1 MHHAPMHQC
10 TNAPMQQC
18 TNAPMHSLSSISI
31 STQLVEGVTKLRY
44 MQFRDSSS
52 SSASLGFRVEGVRVD
67 GSTLGDCKRLQ
78 TPAQLAAAQLE
89 RACTTKRVTPP
100 WSATRS
106 TNAARSSS
114 SCSSSSTCGRD
125 RTRRYQDRSRS
136 FFEAEAWRRIAATP
150 RPRRGYSRGG

>member
-1 MHHAPMHQC
+1 MHQCTNAPMHQC
-10 TNAPMQQC
+10 TNAPMHQC

-78 TPAQLAAAQLE
+78 TPAQLAAALHWYVGGCEALRRNLLDQLVALRHALE
-89 RACTTKRVTPP
+89 GSE
-100 WSATRS
+100 W
-106 TNAARSSS
+106 
-114 SCSSSSTCGRD
+114 
-125 RTRRYQDRSRS
+125 
-136 FFEAEAWRRIAATP
+136 FFQH
-150 RPRRGYSRGG
+150 G